1 MIFLQTCHVFKA
13 HTATEKAGAEKQ
25 TLEFATFDSATYVM
39 KDDGTVCKSI
49 LIWA

>member
-1 MIFLQTCHVFKA
+1 MCYFLTA

-25 TLEFATFDSATYVM
+25 TLEFAEFDSATYVM

-49 LIWA
+49 ILSV